1 MGEAQ
6 ARQCFCLKKSFEN
19 LRSTFICLLLLYC
32 VCVLNMKLQS
42 GQETVSKV
50 NHNGLDD
57 RCKGIALLSALSLSK
72 LDLFIM

>member
-50 NHNGLDD
+50 DD